1 MIRKINNHCYEANNA
16 FYFLHNNLL
25 YKFCESGLFFDS
37 EEKFKLLI
45 YYNFEENKVHLHY
58 CKSSFNPCFIFKF
71 IGIKLDDLEPLFS
84 NLILLN
90 CLRE

>member
-16 FYFLHNNLL
+16 FYFLYCNLL
-25 YKFCESGLFFDS
+25 YKLCESGLFFDS
-37 EEKFKLLI
+37 QEKFKLLV
-45 YYNFEENKVHLHY
+45 YYNFEENKVYLNY
-58 CKSSFNPCFIFKF
+58 IKSSFNPYFIIKF
-71 IGIKLDDLEPLFS
+71 ANIKLDDLEPLFS